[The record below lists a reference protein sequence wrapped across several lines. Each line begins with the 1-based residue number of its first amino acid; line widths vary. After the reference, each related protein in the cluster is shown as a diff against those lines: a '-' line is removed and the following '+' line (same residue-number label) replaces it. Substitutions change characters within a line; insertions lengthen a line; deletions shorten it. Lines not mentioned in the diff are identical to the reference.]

1 MEKRWSMETA
11 VRGLAEKLKERG
23 LTLATAESCT
33 GGLIACELTNVPGSS
48 EWFAGG
54 VVAYANSVKQALLD
68 VAADALA
75 QHGAVSGEVAL
86 AMAAGAAMRL
96 GASCA
101 LAVSGVAGPTG
112 GTPEKPVG
120 TVWIAWSVA
129 GQTRAKRFRFD
140 GDRLAVKRQSAL
152 AAVEGLAALMD

>member
-1 MEKRWSMETA
+1 MEFDLIIEAA
-11 VRGLAEKLKERG
+11 VRGLADKLTTRG

-33 GGLIACELTNVPGSS
+33 GGLIACELTNVSGSS
-48 EWFAGG
+48 QWYVGG
-54 VVAYANSVKQALLD
+54 VVAYANTVKESLLG
-68 VAADALA
+68 VPADALA
-75 QHGAVSGEVAL
+75 VYGAVSREVAL
-86 AMAAGAAMRL
+86 AMAAGAALRL

-129 GQTRAKRFRFD
+129 GQTDAERFQFG

-152 AAVEGLAALMD
+152 AALDGLAARLG